1 MASSSSSESS
11 SSGEEEVEE
20 VEKAGEKLE
29 DEVPEAVEITNEL
42 PDFPEDLDEDL
53 EKQPSKT
60 QIMQARKAQKEA
72 TRDLTRSFTTGLMP
86 ISLSARSS
94 SEDPAEAEEEGPLGM
109 DSARQVDSPRSP
121 QEEQGPRRCCAP
133 LGAVRARGAAL
144 RSGAAE
150 RCERR
155 CGCCLRAAR
164 CCGDL
169 WEAFEG
175 RCQALATAIRCF
187 CCPLILLLR
196 ILSCGLCGCRARRVK
211 RSGSLRRTR
220 TRKTV
225 NRSTSVVGRSTSA
238 GAGRLTRSS
247 TSAGRLTRSS
257 TWGSSKYSEGPREQ
271 PRSRLKEIKPRVK
284 VTPPV
289 GAAGAGGSAGKAT
302 AQRSGKEVSKA
313 TSAREEFRQVR
324 KTTLQKLPEI
334 IEDEDEELEILEG
347 WEALIWTDFLPWNWS
362 QTYQVWKESRVE
374 MWQHLGPVLVKMEEG
389 DDPDGLCPTWVMRK
403 WRIFVLAYWDPFLD
417 HLPGPGRVLTWLLWS
432 SLIVPVVL
440 FGVSSVLLTVSV
452 LRNLEYVEGRCQI
465 EQLPESFETQ
475 RGAVTQ
481 VRGTYLIRRF
491 YRASPERLAGHVV
504 QSCQIQVPCDH
515 VDLSRTGRMEDDR
528 CDSFKIWAWKDP
540 ITCFY
545 HQSDEYGT
553 LQRELLCLA
562 RPSDL
567 QEEVFGVILSAGA
580 VLMSLLIVAL
590 VKLRR
595 RLERREAQKH
605 LQEFAEQEEK
615 ERQEADAIA
624 LKQFEEFKKQ
634 EGVEEDDEESDL
646 GDLVWADRSA
656 RTTSW
661 RTMRMTRNE
670 STAAA

>member
-1 MASSSSSESS
+1 MVALWNGVVRESMRSFLGRSQGDAKSS

-109 DSARQVDSPRSP
+109 DSARQ
-121 QEEQGPRRCCAP
+121 
-133 LGAVRARGAAL
+133 
-144 RSGAAE
+144 
-150 RCERR
+150 
-155 CGCCLRAAR
+155 
-164 CCGDL
+164 
-169 WEAFEG
+169 AFEG

-334 IEDEDEELEILEG
+334 IEDQPTEHHEELEILEG

-515 VDLSRTGRMEDDR
+515 VDLSRTGRMEDDAWEDR